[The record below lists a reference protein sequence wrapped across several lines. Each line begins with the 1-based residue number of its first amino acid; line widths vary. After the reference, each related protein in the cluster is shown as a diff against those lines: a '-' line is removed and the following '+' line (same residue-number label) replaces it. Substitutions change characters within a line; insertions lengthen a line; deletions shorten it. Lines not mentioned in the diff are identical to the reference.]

1 MQIRRLTVEDTE
13 VFRDLRLFALESAP
27 GAFGESAD
35 EHREETFESIARR
48 LGGSGDDSFVFGA
61 FDGPRLIGMTGFYRE
76 HRRKRR
82 HKGWIWGV
90 FVIAAYRRKGI
101 ARALIAAVLEEARG
115 LPGLRKIHLTV
126 SMDQEAARR
135 LYSGLGFRSYGVEP
149 EALNAGGRYV
159 DEELMFLDVS

>member
-1 MQIRRLTVEDTE
+1 MVIRRLTEEDADASW
-13 VFRDLRLFALESAP
+13 DLRLFALESAP
-27 GAFGESAD
+27 GAFGESAE
-35 EHREETFESIARR
+35 EHRDETIDSFARR
-48 LGGSGDDSFVFGA
+48 LGSGGDDSFIFGA
-61 FDGPRLIGMTGFYRE
+61 FDGPRLIGITGFYRE
-76 HRRKRR
+76 PRQKRH

-90 FVIAAYRRKGI
+90 FVVAEYRRKGI

-149 EALNAGGRYV
+149 EALNANGRYV